1 MVSATEKGILIEDD
15 DTCDHHRKNWKDA
28 MLKQFFRNDEKE
40 RNTMIIT
47 VLEALKLIILQLTII
62 YAILATCRA
71 ARRKDIAA
79 TIVWCTLW
87 ITCVI
92 ELR

>member
-1 MVSATEKGILIEDD
+1 
-15 DTCDHHRKNWKDA
+15 
-28 MLKQFFRNDEKE
+28 
-40 RNTMIIT
+40 MIIT

-62 YAILATCRA
+62 YAIFAACRA

-79 TIVWCTLW
+79 TIAWCTLW

>member
-1 MVSATEKGILIEDD
+1 
-15 DTCDHHRKNWKDA
+15 
-28 MLKQFFRNDEKE
+28 
-40 RNTMIIT
+40 MIIT

-62 YAILATCRA
+62 YVIFATCRA

-79 TIVWCTLW
+79 TIVWGTLW

>member
-1 MVSATEKGILIEDD
+1 MV
-15 DTCDHHRKNWKDA
+15 
-28 MLKQFFRNDEKE
+28 
-40 RNTMIIT
+40 IT
-47 VLEALKLIILQLTII
+47 VLEALKLIILLLIII
-62 YAILATCRA
+62 YAILAACGA

-92 ELR
+92 GLR